1 MYPCRDPTIFY
12 ILFLQPKTIR
22 KSITKKILSRNN
34 ELCITNFKNSSD
46 LQQTPKKISDSSIH
60 TKNYIS
66 LWLQKYVVLGTHCT
80 EQTSSFSSTY
90 VVRSSQY
97 LFCIPSMIL
106 WRAELKRRGVAP
118 PAPTVPRKGATGGA
132 TGGAHAA
139 ATGGALGWC
148 PVCTSSATEAFAP
161 PKGASPSHGTTGAAA
176 AQGCHAAPP
185 VAPCSMHQQHHRA
198 VRRCSSWRLLAAV
211 AAVRR
216 CKQQLQQIE
225 MATYQ
230 RAASSSREIFSRKTF
245 PLVQAPL
252 TIAQMCYLPVFI
264 LYITVFSPDRKLTNR
279 I

>member
-12 ILFLQPKTIR
+12 MLFLRPKTIR

-161 PKGASPSHGTTGAAA
+161 PKGAKPWHHRRCRRAGVPRRATGGALQYAL
-176 AQGCHAAPP
+176 
-185 VAPCSMHQQHHRA
+185 VAPQSG
-198 VRRCSSWRLLAAV
+198 
-211 AAVRR
+211 
-216 CKQQLQQIE
+216 
-225 MATYQ
+225 
-230 RAASSSREIFSRKTF
+230 
-245 PLVQAPL
+245 APL
-252 TIAQMCYLPVFI
+252 QLVAPFGGSCGRAPL
-264 LYITVFSPDRKLTNR
+264 
-279 I
+279 